1 MERNHAETTAWS
13 QNFHRTTQR
22 RLKIF
27 QFLIN
32 GDSKCL
38 KRSRGAMDA
47 TMSIVRWDSSFDD
60 RRQFLRCCNRAY
72 RSGTDNCAR
81 NPTGKSFFAEMENDV
96 CQLGFLPLVD
106 QIGSCQPCRLIHPH
120 IKRPVPLK
128 AESARRFIEL
138 RRRHTQI
145 KENSIDSREAAIHN
159 VTFQIHEVPLAE
171 NGAVAKLLQP
181 LLACRNG
188 TGIKIE
194 PDEFFFF
201 LMIRRPPRSTLFPY
215 TTLFRSL
222 RDRGRHDRPGALR
235 VRPVRRHDRA

>member
-60 RRQFLRCCNRAY
+60 RRQFLRCRNRAN
-72 RSGTDNCAR
+72 RSGTDNCVR
-81 NPTGKSFFAEMENDV
+81 NPTRKSLSAEMENDIR
-96 CQLGFLPLVD
+96 QLGFFPVID
-106 QIGSCQPCRLIHPH
+106 QFGGRYSFRLIHPH
-120 IKRPVPLK
+120 IERPVPLK
-128 AESARRFIEL
+128 AESARGFVEL

-145 KENSIDSREAAIHN
+145 KENSIDSREAALRY
-159 VTFQIHEVPLAE
+159 VTFQIHEVSLAE
-171 NGAVAKLLQP
+171 NGAAAKLLQP

-194 PDEFFFF
+194 PDE
-201 LMIRRPPRSTLFPY
+201 Y
-215 TTLFRSL
+215 
-222 RDRGRHDRPGALR
+222 
-235 VRPVRRHDRA
+235 